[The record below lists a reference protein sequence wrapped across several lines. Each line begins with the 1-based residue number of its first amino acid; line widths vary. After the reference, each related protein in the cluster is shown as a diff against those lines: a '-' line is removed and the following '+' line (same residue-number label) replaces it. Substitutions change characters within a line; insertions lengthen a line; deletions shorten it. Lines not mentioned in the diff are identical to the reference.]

1 MAFTR
6 GFRGRGPDGVPQ
18 DRVPPGQYI
27 TQTFPVLSAGSTSQ
41 DTAGELVGLRR
52 RDVSGRHPTVRSIT
66 FDVHA
71 WMGHSS
77 GQHADIRLTAD
88 SRAELFDRV
97 ACGARHSKRAHCRAH
112 RERRGFALP
121 HAGARHWAGIE
132 LRGPIGGY
140 FTWKPDHPA
149 PLMLIGGG
157 SGVVPLMSMLR
168 TRYQV
173 GSRVPA
179 RLLYSS
185 QTVEDII
192 YRQELDRL
200 VANGDGLSILRAI
213 TRGAIE
219 YAGVDIP
226 QEASASSQDARRAR
240 SARRGRRREAQHRC
254 KAWPDKR

>member
-1 MAFTR
+1 M
-6 GFRGRGPDGVPQ
+6 
-18 DRVPPGQYI
+18 
-27 TQTFPVLSAGSTSQ
+27 
-41 DTAGELVGLRR
+41 RR

-77 GQHADIRLTAD
+77 GQHVDIRLTAE

-97 ACGARHSKRAHCRAH
+97 ACGAGHSNRAPCRAH
-112 RERRGFALP
+112 RERRGLALP
-121 HAGARHWAGIE
+121 HAGARHWGGIE

-140 FTWKPDHPA
+140 FTWKPGHPA
-149 PLMLIGGG
+149 ALMLIGGG
-157 SGVVPLMSMLR
+157 SGVAPLMSMLR

-240 SARRGRRREAQHRC
+240 SAQRGRRREAQHRC
-254 KAWPDKR
+254 KAWPDKRSPRRRWREPEPRHRDRR